1 MIKVSG
7 FKQDFN
13 NETKIHLKDI
23 EFDEGKSYAILGV
36 SGGGKTTLLNAI
48 AGIRKPTAGSI
59 VINGTDITKLSEM
72 EKDRFRL
79 ENIGYI
85 FQDFKLIEDMTVLDN
100 LELLKIGK
108 VKCKNLDDTLN
119 EVDLL
124 DKKNEKVRNLSGG
137 EKQRVAIARALI
149 KSPKIILADEPTGS
163 LNFEKGI
170 MIMELLKKC
179 HEKSKQVMI
188 FVTHDDRMAKY
199 ADVVIHFEDLLIK
212 RRDGNV

>member
-1 MIKVSG
+1 M
-7 FKQDFN
+7 
-13 NETKIHLKDI
+13 
-23 EFDEGKSYAILGV
+23 
-36 SGGGKTTLLNAI
+36 
-48 AGIRKPTAGSI
+48 
-59 VINGTDITKLSEM
+59 SEM

-108 VKCKNLDDTLN
+108 VKCKNFDDALN

-212 RRDGNV
+212 RRDNNV

>member
-1 MIKVSG
+1 MIKIIG

-13 NETKIHLKDI
+13 NDTKIHLKDI
-23 EFDEGKSYAILGV
+23 EFKKGKSYAILGV

-48 AGIRKPTAGSI
+48 AGVRKPTSGKIIIS
-59 VINGTDITKLSEM
+59 GTDITKLSEA
-72 EKDRFRL
+72 EKDKFRL

-108 VKCKNLDDTLN
+108 VKCKSFDEALK

-163 LNFEKGI
+163 LNYEKGI
-170 MIMELLKKC
+170 KIMELLKKC
-179 HEKSKQVMI
+179 HAKSKQVMI

-199 ADVVIHFEDLLIK
+199 ADEVIRFEDILLN